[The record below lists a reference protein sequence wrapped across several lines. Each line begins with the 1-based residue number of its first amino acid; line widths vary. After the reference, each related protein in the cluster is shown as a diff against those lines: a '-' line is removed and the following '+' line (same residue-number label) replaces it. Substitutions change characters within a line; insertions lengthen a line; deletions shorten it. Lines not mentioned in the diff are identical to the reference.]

1 MRSSRTGVCGY
12 LDAPLERV
20 LFRSGHVSEVVGVE
34 LLSGLHVVVK
44 ARPFQPRIVGCLR
57 VQADLAGAGFPCPRP
72 LTVATR
78 VRDLTVSAETAV
90 PGGRPLPAEEG
101 AAPFAALLARL
112 IKSAPT
118 PTSVPDL
125 TPSPPWTGWDH
136 PGLRLW
142 PDLDEHGHDLNM
154 VTGPEWIDDAA
165 RRVRERL
172 TSRPGRVCIGH
183 GDWES
188 QNIRWTD
195 KDPLVV
201 HDWDSVIAQ
210 PETAI
215 VGLAAAVWPRE
226 RDQIRPPRS
235 RRPPTSSPVTNTSL
249 VESGTAQRFEMHGR
263 RVCGFDSSMPSR
275 KRPKAAV
282 RNSIASPVTSMNGLI
297 RLPSTDHTPGRI
309 LTQSLDT
316 WAAPLIGT
324 TARIGGRHPRFLVVK
339 RRLWCGGPRRC
350 VRRRGCG
357 S

>member
-1 MRSSRTGVCGY
+1 VLDDELLADWCLGY
-12 LDAPLERV
+12 LDVPLKRV

-57 VQADLAGAGFPCPRP
+57 VQAELAGAGFPCPRP

-78 VRDLTVSAETAV
+78 VRDLTVSAEAGV
-90 PGGRPLPAEEG
+90 PGGSPLPAEEG

-112 IKSAPT
+112 MKSAPT
-118 PTSVPDL
+118 PASVPDL

-154 VTGPEWIDDAA
+154 VPGPEWIDDAA
-165 RRVRERL
+165 GRVRERL
-172 TSRPGRVCIGH
+172 TSTPGRVCIGH

-195 KDPLVV
+195 GDPLVV

-226 RDQIRPPRS
+226 GRADQTASVAQTADFI
-235 RRPPTSSPVTNTSL
+235 TSYQHL
-249 VESGTAQRFEMHGR
+249 AGR
-263 RVCGFDSSMPSR
+263 EWDSSE
-275 KRPKAAV
+275 
-282 RNSIASPVTSMNGLI
+282 I
-297 RLPSTDHTPGRI
+297 RDA
-309 LTQSLDT
+309 
-316 WAAPLIGT
+316 WAAGLW
-324 TARIGGRHPRFLVVK
+324 V
-339 RRLWCGGPRRC
+339 RLFDAKQEAAEGGGPQLDRLASDID
-350 VRRRGCG
+350 VRLDQAALN
-357 S
+357 

>member
-1 MRSSRTGVCGY
+1 MLDDELLADWCLGY
-12 LDAPLERV
+12 LDVPLKRV

-57 VQADLAGAGFPCPRP
+57 VQAELAAAGFPCPRP

-78 VRDLTVSAETAV
+78 VRDLTVSAETGV
-90 PGGRPLPAEEG
+90 PGGSPLPPEEG

-118 PTSVPDL
+118 PASVPDL
-125 TPSPPWTGWDH
+125 TPSPPWTGWDD

-142 PDLDEHGHDLNM
+142 PDLDEHGHDLNI

-172 TSRPGRVCIGH
+172 TSRPGRVRIGH

-215 VGLAAAVWPRE
+215 VGLAAAVWPRDE
-226 RDQIRPPRS
+226 RPNQTASVAQTADFI
-235 RRPPTSSPVTNTSL
+235 TSYQHL
-249 VESGTAQRFEMHGR
+249 AGR
-263 RVCGFDSSMPSR
+263 EWDSSE
-275 KRPKAAV
+275 
-282 RNSIASPVTSMNGLI
+282 I
-297 RLPSTDHTPGRI
+297 RDA
-309 LTQSLDT
+309 
-316 WAAPLIGT
+316 WAAGLW
-324 TARIGGRHPRFLVVK
+324 V
-339 RRLWCGGPRRC
+339 RLFDAKQEAAEGGGPQLDRLASDID
-350 VRRRGCG
+350 VRLDQAALN
-357 S
+357 

>member
-1 MRSSRTGVCGY
+1 VLDDELLADWCLGY
-12 LDAPLERV
+12 LDVPLKRV

-57 VQADLAGAGFPCPRP
+57 VQAGLAGAGFPCPRP

-78 VRDLTVSAETAV
+78 VRDLTVSAETGV
-90 PGGRPLPAEEG
+90 PGGSPLPPEEG

-215 VGLAAAVWPRE
+215 VGLAAAVWPRDE
-226 RDQIRPPRS
+226 RPNQTASVAQTADFI
-235 RRPPTSSPVTNTSL
+235 TSYQHL
-249 VESGTAQRFEMHGR
+249 AGR
-263 RVCGFDSSMPSR
+263 EWDSSEIR
-275 KRPKAAV
+275 DAWAAGLWVRLFDAKQEAAV
-282 RNSIASPVTSMNGLI
+282 G
-297 RLPSTDHTPGRI
+297 
-309 LTQSLDT
+309 
-316 WAAPLIGT
+316 
-324 TARIGGRHPRFLVVK
+324 
-339 RRLWCGGPRRC
+339 GGPQLDRLASDID
-350 VRRRGCG
+350 VRLDQAALN
-357 S
+357 

>member
-1 MRSSRTGVCGY
+1 MLDDVLLADWCLGY
-12 LDAPLERV
+12 LDVPLKRV
-20 LFRSGHVSEVVGVE
+20 LFRFGHVSEVVGVE

-57 VQADLAGAGFPCPRP
+57 VQTELAGAGFPCPRP

-78 VRDLTVSAETAV
+78 VRDLTVSAETGV
-90 PGGRPLPAEEG
+90 PGGSPLPPEEG

-118 PTSVPDL
+118 PASVPDL

-215 VGLAAAVWPRE
+215 VGLAAAVWPRDE
-226 RDQIRPPRS
+226 RPNQTASVAQTADFI
-235 RRPPTSSPVTNTSL
+235 TSYQHV
-249 VESGTAQRFEMHGR
+249 AGR
-263 RVCGFDSSMPSR
+263 EWDSSE
-275 KRPKAAV
+275 
-282 RNSIASPVTSMNGLI
+282 I
-297 RLPSTDHTPGRI
+297 RDA
-309 LTQSLDT
+309 
-316 WAAPLIGT
+316 WAAGLW
-324 TARIGGRHPRFLVVK
+324 V
-339 RRLWCGGPRRC
+339 RLFDAKQEAAEGGGPQLDRLASDID
-350 VRRRGCG
+350 VRLDQAALN
-357 S
+357 

>member
-1 MRSSRTGVCGY
+1 MLDDELLADWCLGY
-12 LDAPLERV
+12 LDVPLKRV

-57 VQADLAGAGFPCPRP
+57 VQAGLAGAGFPCPRP

-78 VRDLTVSAETAV
+78 VRDLTVSAETGV
-90 PGGRPLPAEEG
+90 PGGSPLPPEEG
-101 AAPFAALLARL
+101 AASFAALLARL

-118 PTSVPDL
+118 PASVPDL

-215 VGLAAAVWPRE
+215 VGLAAAVWPRDE
-226 RDQIRPPRS
+226 RPNQTASVAQTADFI
-235 RRPPTSSPVTNTSL
+235 TSYQHL
-249 VESGTAQRFEMHGR
+249 AGR
-263 RVCGFDSSMPSR
+263 EWDSSE
-275 KRPKAAV
+275 
-282 RNSIASPVTSMNGLI
+282 I
-297 RLPSTDHTPGRI
+297 RDA
-309 LTQSLDT
+309 
-316 WAAPLIGT
+316 WAAGLW
-324 TARIGGRHPRFLVVK
+324 V
-339 RRLWCGGPRRC
+339 RLFDAKQEAAEGGGPQLDRLASDID
-350 VRRRGCG
+350 VRLDQAALN
-357 S
+357 